1 MTYLFVCLSVCLF
14 DRLFTCLFVF
24 AAPIGEPTNITI
36 LIVGPTSIHI
46 SWDHPPEDTHYG
58 IIREYRITYT
68 ELETGAVFNTS
79 TDSETTE
86 VAVGSLHP
94 FYTYMFFIVPVTVN
108 VGTNHT
114 EITVR
119 TEEAGKM

>member
-1 MTYLFVCLSVCLF
+1 MLSSLSY
-14 DRLFTCLFVF
+14 
-24 AAPIGEPTNITI
+24 AAPIGELTNVTV
-36 LIVGPTSIHI
+36 LFTGPTSIHI

-79 TDSETTE
+79 TDSETTQL
-86 VAVGSLHP
+86 AVGSLHP
-94 FYTYMFFIVPVTVN
+94 FYTYMFVIVPVTVD

-114 EITVR
+114 EITIR
-119 TEEAGKM
+119 TEEAGII